1 MWIIYARALKRRS
14 LLLERLKISQFSS
27 WGQLQ
32 VRLQVGE
39 VGEVELQLVIST
51 STWVLNLSWA
61 SSWSWIGVYS
71 KANCNLTL
79 KSSVHNIKSKLPA
92 NFHVQVAVICQF
104 QFEDESI
111 YLRTPITSWT
121 HAATSLWRGTL
132 GQLQFEVAL
141 LIELTVQPAA
151 INNMVIQN
159 ELVRCGTIILILAP
173 LGQRST
179 VQIYSKVLRVPKKDY
194 YILHKITKQTGSQAD
209 TQHPLTRKTIVL
221 MFSFV
226 SLFPRSQNSDLLILL
241 HFISVRADSPHLGQ
255 IMI

>member
-1 MWIIYARALKRRS
+1 
-14 LLLERLKISQFSS
+14 
-27 WGQLQ
+27 
-32 VRLQVGE
+32 
-39 VGEVELQLVIST
+39 
-51 STWVLNLSWA
+51 
-61 SSWSWIGVYS
+61 
-71 KANCNLTL
+71 
-79 KSSVHNIKSKLPA
+79 
-92 NFHVQVAVICQF
+92 
-104 QFEDESI
+104 
-111 YLRTPITSWT
+111 
-121 HAATSLWRGTL
+121 
-132 GQLQFEVAL
+132 
-141 LIELTVQPAA
+141 
-151 INNMVIQN
+151 MVIQN